1 MSEYILSEDL
11 AVWFGNKKKK
21 KGSSQPKG
29 PWVNIC
35 KKKKGGGH
43 PPCGRDDADKGGYPV
58 CRGAGVAGKMS
69 QKEKDS
75 ACRRKREKEKKD
87 TQSGKGQKPTR
98 IKVKNYKKKNESI
111 ERLVSLVLENEV
123 SNVNDVSDVNVS
135 SKVIKSICDSKKFCS
150 AQGPITFGQLKSIV
164 DSAKNKRLAKHIG
177 EGGFKAFIRLMPWFI
192 PQIAVAGMFTSAMR
206 AANKLFGP
214 TLKETPSYKSW
225 WAKAIMKMFSFAE
238 GDINPS
244 DPFSKIFFISD
255 GLMNLMNSENKLK
268 FAYHISEIASTQP
281 DDEPVPEF
289 FVENELRSWINQ
301 RFLLD
306 PPLQP
311 KRLDSF
317 DDVQLPLDNSDDESY
332 DDSQDEPDLIDTG
345 LIESV
350 LKSYTKEKT
359 VISEELKYHIDNSL
373 SLTENVFRYGSPKYF
388 DVINEAR
395 KLYSEGY
402 HQWSEEE
409 VELLESDRGRFF
421 NYKGERLP
429 FDFPMVNEQA
439 FSWDGTYAN
448 EIDEQGADTSWSK
461 DEDKIT
467 LQDILELTKDIKII
481 NFPTKKLANIV
492 LNWNDNPEEIER
504 ISQVEISS
512 QYPILIMVDENGK
525 IQWILDGNHRAQKAL
540 KSNSETIPAKL
551 IKPSNLNPK
560 SKKIFGLSESDY
572 KGKDGNNDLNYNV
585 LLGYT
590 MEMSKSAW
598 AESNKDIN
606 RIGALKELKM
616 YYLDLRNNKTPM
628 ALSVPA
634 EVAKKTVEKLVGEL
648 PNESLSSLEELGA
661 SLKTLSESEYKGKDV
676 SLNKPKSGGPKKW
689 YVYVKNPKTGK
700 VIKVSYGSPVMTAK
714 WNDPGARKSFAARHR
729 CHMKKDKTKAGYW
742 ACRAHKDFGKNVSG
756 RFW

>member
-21 KGSSQPKG
+21 KNSSQPKG

-43 PPCGRDDADKGGYPV
+43 PPCGREDADKGGYPV
-58 CRGAGVAGKMS
+58 CRGAGVAGKMT

-75 ACRRKREKEKKD
+75 ACRRKREKEKND

-111 ERLVSLVLENEV
+111 ERLVSLVLENE
-123 SNVNDVSDVNVS
+123 VSDVNVS

-238 GDINPS
+238 GDINPT
-244 DPFSKIFFISD
+244 DPFSQIFFISD

-332 DDSQDEPDLIDTG
+332 DDSQDEPDLIDTK

-395 KLYSEGY
+395 KLYNEGY
-402 HQWSEEE
+402 NQWSEEE
-409 VELLESDRGRFF
+409 VELIESDRGRFF

-448 EIDEQGADTSWSK
+448 EIDEQGADTSWSD

-481 NFPTKKLANIV
+481 NFPTKELANIV

-512 QYPILIMVDENGK
+512 QYPILIMVDENDI

-560 SKKIFGLSESDY
+560 SKKIFG
-572 KGKDGNNDLNYNV
+572 
-585 LLGYT
+585 
-590 MEMSKSAW
+590 
-598 AESNKDIN
+598 
-606 RIGALKELKM
+606 
-616 YYLDLRNNKTPM
+616 
-628 ALSVPA
+628 
-634 EVAKKTVEKLVGEL
+634 
-648 PNESLSSLEELGA
+648 
-661 SLKTLSESEYKGKDV
+661 LSESEYKGKDV

>member
-21 KGSSQPKG
+21 KNSSQPKG

-43 PPCGRDDADKGGYPV
+43 PPCGREDADKGGYPV
-58 CRGAGVAGKMS
+58 CRGAGVAGKMT

-75 ACRRKREKEKKD
+75 ACRRKREKEKND

-111 ERLVSLVLENEV
+111 ERLVSLVLENE
-123 SNVNDVSDVNVS
+123 VSDVNVS

-238 GDINPS
+238 GDINPT
-244 DPFSKIFFISD
+244 DPFSQIFFISD

-395 KLYSEGY
+395 KLYNEGY
-402 HQWSEEE
+402 NQWSEEE
-409 VELLESDRGRFF
+409 VELIESDRGRFF

-448 EIDEQGADTSWSK
+448 EIDEQGADTSWSD

-481 NFPTKKLANIV
+481 NFPTKELANIV

-512 QYPILIMVDENGK
+512 QYPILIMVDENDI

-560 SKKIFGLSESDY
+560 SKKIFG
-572 KGKDGNNDLNYNV
+572 
-585 LLGYT
+585 
-590 MEMSKSAW
+590 
-598 AESNKDIN
+598 
-606 RIGALKELKM
+606 
-616 YYLDLRNNKTPM
+616 
-628 ALSVPA
+628 
-634 EVAKKTVEKLVGEL
+634 
-648 PNESLSSLEELGA
+648 
-661 SLKTLSESEYKGKDV
+661 LSESEYKGKDV

>member
-1 MSEYILSEDL
+1 MSEYILTEDL
-11 AVWFGNKKKK
+11 AVWFGKKKKK
-21 KGSSQPKG
+21 KGSKQPKG

-43 PPCGRDDADKGGYPV
+43 PPCGRGDADKGAYPV

-69 QKEKDS
+69 QKDKDS

-87 TQSGKGQKPTR
+87 TQTGKGQKPTR

-111 ERLVSLVLENEV
+111 DKLVNLVLEELGG
-123 SNVNDVSDVNVS
+123 DVNVS
-135 SKVIKSICDSKKFCS
+135 TKVVKSICDSKKFCN

-281 DDEPVPEF
+281 DDEAVPEF

-311 KRLDSF
+311 KKLDSF
-317 DDVQLPLDNSDDESY
+317 DDVKIPLPITKKEDEVEDLVDD
-332 DDSQDEPDLIDTG
+332 TK

-359 VISEELKYHIDNSL
+359 VISEELQYHIDNSL

-402 HQWSEEE
+402 NQWSEEE

-448 EIDEQGADTSWSK
+448 EIHEQG
-461 DEDKIT
+461 ED
-467 LQDILELTKDIKII
+467 
-481 NFPTKKLANIV
+481 
-492 LNWNDNPEEIER
+492 DN
-504 ISQVEISS
+504 
-512 QYPILIMVDENGK
+512 
-525 IQWILDGNHRAQKAL
+525 
-540 KSNSETIPAKL
+540 
-551 IKPSNLNPK
+551 
-560 SKKIFGLSESDY
+560 
-572 KGKDGNNDLNYNV
+572 LNYNV
-585 LLGYT
+585 LLGYA

-598 AESNKDIN
+598 AESNKDIS

-628 ALSVPA
+628 NLSVPA

-661 SLKTLSESEYKGKDV
+661 SLKTLSEAEYKGKDV

-714 WNDPGARKSFAARHR
+714 WNDPGARKSFAARHQ
-729 CHMKKDKTKAGYW
+729 CAKKKDKTKAGYW

>member
-1 MSEYILSEDL
+1 MSEYILTEDL
-11 AVWFGNKKKK
+11 AVWFGKKKKK
-21 KGSSQPKG
+21 KGSKQPKG

-43 PPCGRDDADKGGYPV
+43 PPCGREDADKGAYPV

-69 QKEKDS
+69 QKDKDS

-87 TQSGKGQKPTR
+87 TQTGKGQKPTR

-111 ERLVSLVLENEV
+111 DKLVNLVLEELGG
-123 SNVNDVSDVNVS
+123 DVNVS
-135 SKVIKSICDSKKFCS
+135 TKVVKSICDSKKFCN

-281 DDEPVPEF
+281 DDEAVPEF

-311 KRLDSF
+311 KKLDSF
-317 DDVQLPLDNSDDESY
+317 DDVKIPLPITKKEDEEEDLVDD
-332 DDSQDEPDLIDTG
+332 TK

-359 VISEELKYHIDNSL
+359 VISEELQYHIDNSL

-402 HQWSEEE
+402 NQWSEEE

-540 KSNSETIPAKL
+540 RSNSETIPAKL

-560 SKKIFGLSESDY
+560 SKKIFGLSE
-572 KGKDGNNDLNYNV
+572 
-585 LLGYT
+585 
-590 MEMSKSAW
+590 A
-598 AESNKDIN
+598 
-606 RIGALKELKM
+606 
-616 YYLDLRNNKTPM
+616 
-628 ALSVPA
+628 
-634 EVAKKTVEKLVGEL
+634 
-648 PNESLSSLEELGA
+648 
-661 SLKTLSESEYKGKDV
+661 EYKGKDV

-714 WNDPGARKSFAARHR
+714 WNDPGARKSFAARHQ
-729 CHMKKDKTKAGYW
+729 CAKKKDKTKAGYW

>member
-21 KGSSQPKG
+21 KNSSQPKG

-43 PPCGRDDADKGGYPV
+43 PPCGREDADKGGYPV
-58 CRGAGVAGKMS
+58 CRGAGVAGKMT

-75 ACRRKREKEKKD
+75 ACRRKREKEKND

-111 ERLVSLVLENEV
+111 ERLVSLVLENE
-123 SNVNDVSDVNVS
+123 VSDVNVS

-238 GDINPS
+238 GDINPT
-244 DPFSKIFFISD
+244 DPFSQIFFISD

-359 VISEELKYHIDNSL
+359 VISEELQYHIDNSL

-395 KLYSEGY
+395 KLYNEGY
-402 HQWSEEE
+402 NQWSEEE
-409 VELLESDRGRFF
+409 VELIESDRGRFF

-448 EIDEQGADTSWSK
+448 EIDEQGADTSWSD

-481 NFPTKKLANIV
+481 NFPTKELANIV

-512 QYPILIMVDENGK
+512 QYPILIMVDENDI
-525 IQWILDGNHRAQKAL
+525 IQWILDGNRRAQKAL

-560 SKKIFGLSESDY
+560 SKKIFG
-572 KGKDGNNDLNYNV
+572 
-585 LLGYT
+585 
-590 MEMSKSAW
+590 
-598 AESNKDIN
+598 
-606 RIGALKELKM
+606 
-616 YYLDLRNNKTPM
+616 
-628 ALSVPA
+628 
-634 EVAKKTVEKLVGEL
+634 
-648 PNESLSSLEELGA
+648 
-661 SLKTLSESEYKGKDV
+661 LSESEYKGKDV

>member
-238 GDINPS
+238 GDINPT
-244 DPFSKIFFISD
+244 DPFSQIFFISD
-255 GLMNLMNSENKLK
+255 GLMNLMNNENTLK

-317 DDVQLPLDNSDDESY
+317 DDVQLPLGNSDDESY

-540 KSNSETIPAKL
+540 RSNSETIPAKL

-560 SKKIFGLSESDY
+560 SKKIFGLSE
-572 KGKDGNNDLNYNV
+572 
-585 LLGYT
+585 
-590 MEMSKSAW
+590 A
-598 AESNKDIN
+598 
-606 RIGALKELKM
+606 
-616 YYLDLRNNKTPM
+616 
-628 ALSVPA
+628 
-634 EVAKKTVEKLVGEL
+634 
-648 PNESLSSLEELGA
+648 
-661 SLKTLSESEYKGKDV
+661 EYKGKDV

>member
-1 MSEYILSEDL
+1 MSEYILTEDL
-11 AVWFGNKKKK
+11 AVWFGKKKKK
-21 KGSSQPKG
+21 KGSKQPKG

-43 PPCGRDDADKGGYPV
+43 PPCGRGDADKGAYPV

-69 QKEKDS
+69 QKDKDS

-87 TQSGKGQKPTR
+87 TQTGKGQKPTR

-111 ERLVSLVLENEV
+111 DKLVNLVLEELGG
-123 SNVNDVSDVNVS
+123 DVNAS
-135 SKVIKSICDSKKFCS
+135 SKVVKSICDAKKFCN
-150 AQGPITFGQLKSIV
+150 AQGPITFGQLRSIV
-164 DSAKNKRLAKHIG
+164 NGAKNKRLAKHVG

-192 PQIAVAGMFTSAMR
+192 PQIAVAGMFTSAVR
-206 AANKLFGP
+206 ALNKLLGP
-214 TLKETPSYKSW
+214 TLKETSSYKSW
-225 WAKAIMKMFSFAE
+225 WAKAIMKVFSFAE
-238 GDINPS
+238 GDINPV
-244 DPFSKIFFISD
+244 DPFSQIFFISD
-255 GLMNLMNSENKLK
+255 GLMNLMNNENKLK
-268 FAYHISEIASTQP
+268 FAYHISEMASNEP
-281 DDEPVPEF
+281 DDKPVPEF

-311 KRLDSF
+311 KKLDSF
-317 DDVQLPLDNSDDESY
+317 DDVKIPLPITKKEDEYEDLVDD
-332 DDSQDEPDLIDTG
+332 TK

-359 VISEELKYHIDNSL
+359 VISEELQYHIDNRI

-395 KLYSEGY
+395 KLYNDGNSE
-402 HQWSEEE
+402 WSEEE
-409 VELLESDRGRFF
+409 IELLESDRGKFF

-492 LNWNDNPEEIER
+492 LNWDNNPEEIER

-540 KSNSETIPAKL
+540 RSNSETIPAKL

-560 SKKIFGLSESDY
+560 SKKIFGLSE
-572 KGKDGNNDLNYNV
+572 
-585 LLGYT
+585 
-590 MEMSKSAW
+590 A
-598 AESNKDIN
+598 
-606 RIGALKELKM
+606 
-616 YYLDLRNNKTPM
+616 
-628 ALSVPA
+628 
-634 EVAKKTVEKLVGEL
+634 
-648 PNESLSSLEELGA
+648 
-661 SLKTLSESEYKGKDV
+661 EYKGKDV

-714 WNDPGARKSFAARHR
+714 WNDPGARKSFAARHQ
-729 CHMKKDKTKAGYW
+729 CAKKKDKTKAGYW

>member
-1 MSEYILSEDL
+1 MSEYILTEDL
-11 AVWFGNKKKK
+11 AVWFGKKKKK
-21 KGSSQPKG
+21 KGSKQPKG

-43 PPCGRDDADKGGYPV
+43 PPCGRGDADKGAYPV

-69 QKEKDS
+69 QKDKDS

-87 TQSGKGQKPTR
+87 TQTGKGQKPTR

-111 ERLVSLVLENEV
+111 DKLVNLVLEELGG
-123 SNVNDVSDVNVS
+123 DVNVS
-135 SKVIKSICDSKKFCS
+135 TKVVKSICDSKKFCS

-206 AANKLFGP
+206 AVNKLLGP

-255 GLMNLMNSENKLK
+255 GLMNLMNGENKLK

-281 DDEPVPEF
+281 DDEAVPEF
-289 FVENELRSWINQ
+289 FVENELRNWINQ

-311 KRLDSF
+311 KKLDSF
-317 DDVQLPLDNSDDESY
+317 DDVKIPLPITKKDEEDLVDD
-332 DDSQDEPDLIDTG
+332 TK

-350 LKSYTKEKT
+350 LRSYTKEKT
-359 VISEELKYHIDNSL
+359 VISEELQYHINNRI

-395 KLYSEGY
+395 KLYNDGNSE
-402 HQWSEEE
+402 WSEEE
-409 VELLESDRGRFF
+409 IELLESDRGKFF
-421 NYKGERLP
+421 NYKGKRLP
-429 FDFPMVNEQA
+429 FDFPMVNEQG

-448 EIDEQGADTSWSK
+448 EIDEQEGD
-461 DEDKIT
+461 D
-467 LQDILELTKDIKII
+467 
-481 NFPTKKLANIV
+481 V
-492 LNWNDNPEEIER
+492 
-504 ISQVEISS
+504 
-512 QYPILIMVDENGK
+512 
-525 IQWILDGNHRAQKAL
+525 
-540 KSNSETIPAKL
+540 
-551 IKPSNLNPK
+551 
-560 SKKIFGLSESDY
+560 
-572 KGKDGNNDLNYNV
+572 NYNV
-585 LLGYT
+585 LLGCA
-590 MEMSKSAW
+590 MEMSKSSW
-598 AESNKDIN
+598 SESKKDMN
-606 RIGALKELKM
+606 QIGALKELKM

-628 ALSVPA
+628 SLSVPA
-634 EVAKKTVEKLVGEL
+634 EAAKRSVEKLVSEL
-648 PNESLSSLEELGA
+648 PNESLSSFEELGA
-661 SLKTLSESEYKGKDV
+661 SLNTLSEAEYKGKDV

-714 WNDPGARKSFAARHR
+714 WNDPGARKSFAARHQ
-729 CHMKKDKTKAGYW
+729 CAKKKDKTKAGYW

>member
-1 MSEYILSEDL
+1 MDEYILSEEL
-11 AVWFGNKKKK
+11 LIWFEKKKK
-21 KGSSQPKG
+21 R
-29 PWVNIC
+29 
-35 KKKKGGGH
+35 H
-43 PPCGRDDADKGGYPV
+43 
-58 CRGAGVAGKMS
+58 
-69 QKEKDS
+69 
-75 ACRRKREKEKKD
+75 
-87 TQSGKGQKPTR
+87 
-98 IKVKNYKKKNESI
+98 NENTVHLI
-111 ERLVSLVLENEV
+111 NLVLEDDKTVKV
-123 SNVNDVSDVNVS
+123 SGNVV
-135 SKVIKSICDSKKFCS
+135 KSICDAKKFCN
-150 AQGPITFGQLKSIV
+150 AQGPITFGQLRSIV
-164 DSAKNKRLAKHIG
+164 KAAKNKRLAKHIG

-192 PQIAVAGMFTSAMR
+192 PQIALAGMFTSAMR

-238 GDINPS
+238 GDINPT
-244 DPFSKIFFISD
+244 DPFSQIFFISD
-255 GLMNLMNSENKLK
+255 GLMNLMNNENTLK

-350 LKSYTKEKT
+350 LKSYTKEKPL
-359 VISEELKYHIDNSL
+359 ISEELQYHIDNGL

-395 KLYSEGY
+395 KLYDDGFNK
-402 HQWSEEE
+402 WSEEE
-409 VELLESDRGRFF
+409 IELLESDRGRFF
-421 NYKGERLP
+421 IYKGEKLP
-429 FDFPMVNEQA
+429 FDFPMINEQG

-448 EIDEQGADTSWSK
+448 EINE
-461 DEDKIT
+461 
-467 LQDILELTKDIKII
+467 
-481 NFPTKKLANIV
+481 NI
-492 LNWNDNPEEIER
+492 DN
-504 ISQVEISS
+504 
-512 QYPILIMVDENGK
+512 
-525 IQWILDGNHRAQKAL
+525 
-540 KSNSETIPAKL
+540 
-551 IKPSNLNPK
+551 
-560 SKKIFGLSESDY
+560 
-572 KGKDGNNDLNYNV
+572 LNYNV
-585 LLGYT
+585 LLGYA
-590 MEMSKSAW
+590 MEMSKSSW

-606 RIGALKELKM
+606 LIGALKELKM

-628 ALSVPA
+628 TLSVPA
-634 EVAKKTVEKLVGEL
+634 EAAKSTVEKLVSEL
-648 PNESLSSLEELGA
+648 PNESLSSLEKLGA
-661 SLKTLSESEYKGKDV
+661 SLKTLSESDYKGKNV

-700 VIKVSYGSPVMTAK
+700 VIKVSYGSPVMKAK
-714 WNDPGARKSFAARHR
+714 WNDSAARKSFAARHR

>member
-98 IKVKNYKKKNESI
+98 IKVKNYKNKNETI
-111 ERLVSLVLENEV
+111 DRLINLVVEELGG
-123 SNVNDVSDVNVS
+123 DVNVS
-135 SKVIKSICDSKKFCS
+135 TKVVKSICDSKKFCS

-177 EGGFKAFIRLMPWFI
+177 EGGFKALIRLMPWFI

-238 GDINPS
+238 GDINPT

-255 GLMNLMNSENKLK
+255 GLMNLMDNENTLK

-311 KRLDSF
+311 KNLDSF
-317 DDVQLPLDNSDDESY
+317 DDVSTPLTEPEKEDGDLVDD
-332 DDSQDEPDLIDTG
+332 TK

-350 LKSYTKEKT
+350 LKSYTKEKPL
-359 VISEELKYHIDNSL
+359 ISEELQYHIDNGL

-402 HQWSEEE
+402 NQWSEEE
-409 VELLESDRGRFF
+409 VELLESNRGKFF

-429 FDFPMVNEQA
+429 FDFPMVNEQG

-448 EIDEQGADTSWSK
+448 EIDEQGADTSWSD

-481 NFPTKKLANIV
+481 NFPTKELANIV

-512 QYPILIMVDENGK
+512 QYPILIMVDENDI

-560 SKKIFGLSESDY
+560 SKKIFGLSE
-572 KGKDGNNDLNYNV
+572 
-585 LLGYT
+585 
-590 MEMSKSAW
+590 A
-598 AESNKDIN
+598 
-606 RIGALKELKM
+606 
-616 YYLDLRNNKTPM
+616 
-628 ALSVPA
+628 
-634 EVAKKTVEKLVGEL
+634 
-648 PNESLSSLEELGA
+648 
-661 SLKTLSESEYKGKDV
+661 EYKGKDV

>member
-29 PWVNIC
+29 PWVKIC

-225 WAKAIMKMFSFAE
+225 WAKAIMKIFSFAE
-238 GDINPS
+238 GDINPT
-244 DPFSKIFFISD
+244 DPFSQIFFISD

-332 DDSQDEPDLIDTG
+332 DDSQDEPDLIDTK

-402 HQWSEEE
+402 NQWSEEE

-540 KSNSETIPAKL
+540 RSNSETIPAKL

-560 SKKIFGLSESDY
+560 SKKIFGLSE
-572 KGKDGNNDLNYNV
+572 
-585 LLGYT
+585 
-590 MEMSKSAW
+590 
-598 AESNKDIN
+598 AEH
-606 RIGALKELKM
+606 
-616 YYLDLRNNKTPM
+616 
-628 ALSVPA
+628 
-634 EVAKKTVEKLVGEL
+634 
-648 PNESLSSLEELGA
+648 
-661 SLKTLSESEYKGKDV
+661 KGKDV

>member
-225 WAKAIMKMFSFAE
+225 WAKAIMKIFSFAE
-238 GDINPS
+238 GDINPT
-244 DPFSKIFFISD
+244 DPFSQIFFISD
-255 GLMNLMNSENKLK
+255 GLMNLMNNENTLK

-359 VISEELKYHIDNSL
+359 VISEELQYHIDNSL

-448 EIDEQGADTSWSK
+448 EIDEQGADTSRSK

-512 QYPILIMVDENGK
+512 QYPILIMVDENDI

-560 SKKIFGLSESDY
+560 SKKIFG
-572 KGKDGNNDLNYNV
+572 
-585 LLGYT
+585 
-590 MEMSKSAW
+590 
-598 AESNKDIN
+598 
-606 RIGALKELKM
+606 
-616 YYLDLRNNKTPM
+616 
-628 ALSVPA
+628 
-634 EVAKKTVEKLVGEL
+634 
-648 PNESLSSLEELGA
+648 
-661 SLKTLSESEYKGKDV
+661 LSESEYKGKDV

>member
-1 MSEYILSEDL
+1 MSEYILTEDL
-11 AVWFGNKKKK
+11 AVWFGKKKKK
-21 KGSSQPKG
+21 KGSKQPKG

-43 PPCGRDDADKGGYPV
+43 PPCGRGDADKGAYPV

-69 QKEKDS
+69 QKDKDS

-87 TQSGKGQKPTR
+87 TQTGKGQKPTR

-111 ERLVSLVLENEV
+111 DKLVNLVLEELGG
-123 SNVNDVSDVNVS
+123 DVNVS
-135 SKVIKSICDSKKFCS
+135 AKVVKSICDSKKFCN

-281 DDEPVPEF
+281 DDEAVPEF

-311 KRLDSF
+311 KKLDSF
-317 DDVQLPLDNSDDESY
+317 DDVKIPLPITKKEDEEEDLVDD
-332 DDSQDEPDLIDTG
+332 TK

-359 VISEELKYHIDNSL
+359 VISEELQYHIDNSL

-402 HQWSEEE
+402 NQWSEEE

-448 EIDEQGADTSWSK
+448 EIDEQG
-461 DEDKIT
+461 ED
-467 LQDILELTKDIKII
+467 
-481 NFPTKKLANIV
+481 
-492 LNWNDNPEEIER
+492 DN
-504 ISQVEISS
+504 
-512 QYPILIMVDENGK
+512 
-525 IQWILDGNHRAQKAL
+525 
-540 KSNSETIPAKL
+540 
-551 IKPSNLNPK
+551 
-560 SKKIFGLSESDY
+560 
-572 KGKDGNNDLNYNV
+572 LNYNV
-585 LLGYT
+585 LLGYA

-628 ALSVPA
+628 NLSVPA

-661 SLKTLSESEYKGKDV
+661 SLKTLSEAEYKGKDV

-714 WNDPGARKSFAARHR
+714 WNDPGARKSFAARHQ
-729 CHMKKDKTKAGYW
+729 CAKKKDKTKAGYW

>member
-1 MSEYILSEDL
+1 
-11 AVWFGNKKKK
+11 
-21 KGSSQPKG
+21 
-29 PWVNIC
+29 
-35 KKKKGGGH
+35 
-43 PPCGRDDADKGGYPV
+43 
-58 CRGAGVAGKMS
+58 
-69 QKEKDS
+69 
-75 ACRRKREKEKKD
+75 
-87 TQSGKGQKPTR
+87 
-98 IKVKNYKKKNESI
+98 
-111 ERLVSLVLENEV
+111 
-123 SNVNDVSDVNVS
+123 
-135 SKVIKSICDSKKFCS
+135 
-150 AQGPITFGQLKSIV
+150 
-164 DSAKNKRLAKHIG
+164 
-177 EGGFKAFIRLMPWFI
+177 MPWFI

-238 GDINPS
+238 GDINPT
-244 DPFSKIFFISD
+244 DPFSQIFFISD

-332 DDSQDEPDLIDTG
+332 DDSQDEPDLIDTK

-395 KLYSEGY
+395 KLYNEGY
-402 HQWSEEE
+402 NQWSEEE
-409 VELLESDRGRFF
+409 VELIESDRGRFF

-448 EIDEQGADTSWSK
+448 EIDEQGADTSWSD

-481 NFPTKKLANIV
+481 NFPTKELANIV

-512 QYPILIMVDENGK
+512 QYPILIMVDENDI

-560 SKKIFGLSESDY
+560 SKKIFG
-572 KGKDGNNDLNYNV
+572 
-585 LLGYT
+585 
-590 MEMSKSAW
+590 
-598 AESNKDIN
+598 
-606 RIGALKELKM
+606 
-616 YYLDLRNNKTPM
+616 
-628 ALSVPA
+628 
-634 EVAKKTVEKLVGEL
+634 
-648 PNESLSSLEELGA
+648 
-661 SLKTLSESEYKGKDV
+661 LSESEYKGKDV

>member
-1 MSEYILSEDL
+1 MDEYILSEEL
-11 AVWFGNKKKK
+11 LIWFEKKKK
-21 KGSSQPKG
+21 R
-29 PWVNIC
+29 
-35 KKKKGGGH
+35 H
-43 PPCGRDDADKGGYPV
+43 
-58 CRGAGVAGKMS
+58 
-69 QKEKDS
+69 
-75 ACRRKREKEKKD
+75 
-87 TQSGKGQKPTR
+87 
-98 IKVKNYKKKNESI
+98 NENTVHLI
-111 ERLVSLVLENEV
+111 NLVLEDDKTVKV
-123 SNVNDVSDVNVS
+123 SGNVV
-135 SKVIKSICDSKKFCS
+135 KSICDAKKFCN
-150 AQGPITFGQLKSIV
+150 AQGPITFGQLRSIV
-164 DSAKNKRLAKHIG
+164 KAAKNKRLAKHIG

-192 PQIAVAGMFTSAMR
+192 PQIALAGMFTSAMR

-402 HQWSEEE
+402 NQWSEEE

-560 SKKIFGLSESDY
+560 SKKIFGLSES
-572 KGKDGNNDLNYNV
+572 
-585 LLGYT
+585 
-590 MEMSKSAW
+590 
-598 AESNKDIN
+598 
-606 RIGALKELKM
+606 
-616 YYLDLRNNKTPM
+616 
-628 ALSVPA
+628 
-634 EVAKKTVEKLVGEL
+634 
-648 PNESLSSLEELGA
+648 
-661 SLKTLSESEYKGKDV
+661 EYKGKDV

>member
-21 KGSSQPKG
+21 KNSSHPKG

-43 PPCGRDDADKGGYPV
+43 PPCGREDADKGGYPV
-58 CRGAGVAGKMS
+58 CRGAGVAGKMT

-75 ACRRKREKEKKD
+75 ACRRKREKEKND

-111 ERLVSLVLENEV
+111 ERLVSLVLENE
-123 SNVNDVSDVNVS
+123 VSDVNVS

-238 GDINPS
+238 GDINPT

-255 GLMNLMNSENKLK
+255 GLMNLMNNENTLK

-332 DDSQDEPDLIDTG
+332 DDSQDEPDLIDTK

-395 KLYSEGY
+395 KLYNEGY
-402 HQWSEEE
+402 NQWSEEE
-409 VELLESDRGRFF
+409 VELIESDRGRFF

-448 EIDEQGADTSWSK
+448 EIDEQGADTSWSD

-481 NFPTKKLANIV
+481 NFPTKELANIV

-512 QYPILIMVDENGK
+512 QYPILIMVDENDI

-560 SKKIFGLSESDY
+560 SKKIFG
-572 KGKDGNNDLNYNV
+572 
-585 LLGYT
+585 
-590 MEMSKSAW
+590 
-598 AESNKDIN
+598 
-606 RIGALKELKM
+606 
-616 YYLDLRNNKTPM
+616 
-628 ALSVPA
+628 
-634 EVAKKTVEKLVGEL
+634 
-648 PNESLSSLEELGA
+648 
-661 SLKTLSESEYKGKDV
+661 LSESEYKGKDV